1 MNLVEFLIINF
12 FIIILVLISIYLIF
26 YQPKGYTF
34 MQFFNNSKKRKVTF
48 RNLILGFTFGI
59 VFGFIDNFGL
69 MIGMTNF
76 TRNLNLKPKI
86 QAALGNTYSDI
97 IGATAGVVVTT
108 IISQIWK
115 IDINEEYNNS
125 PIWLTSISIGIGC
138 ILGMIVGN
146 IIIQ

>member
-1 MNLVEFLIINF
+1 
-12 FIIILVLISIYLIF
+12 
-26 YQPKGYTF
+26 
-34 MQFFNNSKKRKVTF
+34 
-48 RNLILGFTFGI
+48 
-59 VFGFIDNFGL
+59 

-125 PIWLTSISIGIGC
+125 PIWLTSISIVIGC
-138 ILGMIVGN
+138 TLGMIVGN